1 MVHKISLSFW
11 GVFPEHLDAPV
22 EIWMKPNRMMVIR
35 ASSLEAVNR
44 SWTLVA
50 AFTLMQLTN
59 VREAAGDINRWNIE
73 FQCCLRCRLRREGL
87 TGSTH

>member
-1 MVHKISLSFW
+1 M
-11 GVFPEHLDAPV
+11 FPEHLDTPV
-22 EIWMKPNRMMVIR
+22 KIWMKPNMMMVIK
-35 ASSLEAVNR
+35 ASSLETVNK

-59 VREAAGDINRWNIE
+59 VREAAGDRNRRDVE
-73 FQCCLRCRLRREGL
+73 RGRRLSRESL

>member
-1 MVHKISLSFW
+1 
-11 GVFPEHLDAPV
+11 
-22 EIWMKPNRMMVIR
+22 MMVIK
-35 ASSLEAVNR
+35 ASSLEAVNK

-59 VREAAGDINRWNIE
+59 VREAAGDINRWDVE
-73 FQCCLRCRLRREGL
+73 LRCCLRCRLSRESL